1 MNIALLIPTYNEAEN
16 IRTLLPEV
24 AAILKKNSG
33 VSLCVYVIDD
43 NSPDGTQQ
51 EAESIAQTINGDNF
65 CVRTVARTHK
75 EGLGKAYVHGFR
87 HVLEAGNF
95 DYVIQMDADLSHS
108 PVYLSSFFNLANQ
121 GIDLVV
127 ASRYVE
133 GGAVPDWSWHRKLL
147 SKLGNLYARTLLG
160 STISDYTGG
169 FNMFSTRLLQQI
181 DFERLNSPG
190 YGFLI
195 TLKYEALTKSRSVV
209 QVPIVFVDRKS
220 GESKMPLST
229 LANNFKL
236 VFDLWRKK

>member
-16 IRTLLPEV
+16 VRTLLPEI
-24 AAILKKNSG
+24 AAIHTKHSAIN
-33 VSLCVYVIDD
+33 LCVYVIDD

-51 EAESIAQTINGDNF
+51 AAESIAQTINGDNF
-65 CVRTVARTHK
+65 CVSTIARTQK

-95 DYVIQMDADLSHS
+95 DYVIQMDADLSHN
-108 PVYLSSFFNLANQ
+108 PIYLSSFFNLANQ
-121 GIDLVV
+121 GVDLVV

-133 GGAVPDWSWHRKLL
+133 GGGVPDWSWYRKML
-147 SKLGNLYARTLLG
+147 SRLGNLYARTLLG
-160 STISDYTGG
+160 SIISDYTGG
-169 FNMFSTRLLQQI
+169 FNMFSTRLLRKI

-195 TLKYEALTKSRSVV
+195 TLKFEALAKSNAVT
-209 QVPIVFVDRKS
+209 QVPIVFIDRKA